1 MNNLLGDIPEW
12 AKDVSDDDDPKEKDG
27 DAEMAQKKVTIMDH
41 FFREVDNIKA
51 DIEAVAAAAKTID
64 KINEEAMRATTTAEE
79 NKLSKQL
86 KPLVDAT
93 NNRAK
98 RTKTLLGL
106 LKQES
111 EKLEQEKKAECFRST
126 VSILVVRIINVVFLF
141 SLHLRSVRKNMTT
154 TLTRK
159 FVDEMKA
166 YQQAQ
171 QQYKTDIKKKVKRQV
186 QVVKPDATDEDVDRV
201 MKSEGGKDA
210 LYKEKILAGSVNDQI
225 KTTYAKVAGKYQD
238 VLTLEQSVAEL
249 HQMFLDFA
257 LLTEQQGE
265 LLDQIEFQVKQ
276 ANDYVEEGNVEV
288 VQAIEYQKAIRKKQC
303 IMIAIAVVVTVVLLF
318 AFRII

>member
-1 MNNLLGDIPEW
+1 MNNLLGDIPDW
-12 AKDVSDDDDPKEKDG
+12 AKDDSDDDDPKEKDG
-27 DAEMAQKKVTIMDH
+27 DVEMAQKKVTIMDH

-51 DIEAVAAAAKTID
+51 DIEAVAEAAKTID

-86 KPLVDAT
+86 KPLIDAT

-106 LKQES
+106 LKEES
-111 EKLEQEKKAECFRST
+111 EKLEKEEKLNASD
-126 VSILVVRIINVVFLF
+126 
-141 SLHLRSVRKNMTT
+141 LRVRKNMTT

-159 FVDEMKA
+159 FVDEMKS

-186 QVVKPDATDEDVDRV
+186 QVVKPDATDEDVERV

-276 ANDYVEEGNVEV
+276 ANDYVEEGNVELV
-288 VQAIEYQKAIRKKQC
+288 EASVYQKAIRKKQC
-303 IMIAIAVVVTVVLLF
+303 MLIGIAVVAILVLLF
-318 AFRII
+318 AFGVIP

>member
-1 MNNLLGDIPEW
+1 MNNLLGDIPDW
-12 AKDVSDDDDPKEKDG
+12 AKDDSDDDDPKEKDG
-27 DAEMAQKKVTIMDH
+27 DVEMAQKKVTIMDH

-51 DIEAVAAAAKTID
+51 DIEAVAEAAKTID

-86 KPLVDAT
+86 KPLIDST
-93 NNRAK
+93 NNRAR

-106 LKQES
+106 LKEES
-111 EKLEQEKKAECFRST
+111 EKLEKEEKLNASD
-126 VSILVVRIINVVFLF
+126 
-141 SLHLRSVRKNMTT
+141 LRVRKNMTT

-159 FVDEMKA
+159 FVDEMKL

-276 ANDYVEEGNVEV
+276 ANDYVEEGNVELV
-288 VQAIEYQKAIRKKQC
+288 EAIVYQKAIRKKQC
-303 IMIAIAVVVTVVLLF
+303 MIIGAAVVAVIVLLF
-318 AFRII
+318 VTGILP

>member
-1 MNNLLGDIPEW
+1 MNNLLGDIPAW
-12 AKDVSDDDDPKEKDG
+12 AKDDSDGDDEKDDG
-27 DAEMAQKKVTIMDH
+27 DVEMAQKKVTIMDH

-51 DIEAVAAAAKTID
+51 DIEAVSEAAKTID

-86 KPLVDAT
+86 KPLIDST
-93 NNRAK
+93 NKRAQ

-106 LKQES
+106 LKEES
-111 EKLEQEKKAECFRST
+111 EKLEKEEKLNASD
-126 VSILVVRIINVVFLF
+126 
-141 SLHLRSVRKNMTT
+141 LRVRKNMTT

-159 FVDEMKA
+159 FVDEMKV

-186 QVVKPDATDEDVDRV
+186 QVVKPDATDEDVERV

-276 ANDYVEEGNVEV
+276 ANDYVEEGNVELV
-288 VQAIEYQKAIRKKQC
+288 EAIEYQKAIRKKQC
-303 IMIAIAVVVTVVLLF
+303 MIIGIAVVAVVVLLF
-318 AFRII
+318 AFRIIP

>member
-1 MNNLLGDIPEW
+1 MNNLLGDIPDW
-12 AKDVSDDDDPKEKDG
+12 AKDDSDDDDPKEKDG
-27 DAEMAQKKVTIMDH
+27 DVEMAQKKVTIMDH

-51 DIEAVAAAAKTID
+51 DIEAVAEAAKTID

-86 KPLVDAT
+86 KPLIDAT

-106 LKQES
+106 LKEES
-111 EKLEQEKKAECFRST
+111 EKLEKEEKLNASD
-126 VSILVVRIINVVFLF
+126 
-141 SLHLRSVRKNMTT
+141 LRVRKNMTT

-159 FVDEMKA
+159 FVDEMKS

-186 QVVKPDATDEDVDRV
+186 QVVKPDATDEDVERV

-276 ANDYVEEGNVEV
+276 ANDYVEEGNVELV
-288 VQAIEYQKAIRKKQC
+288 EASVYQKAIRKKQC
-303 IMIAIAVVVTVVLLF
+303 MLIGIAVVAILVLLF
-318 AFRII
+318 AFGIIP

>member
-1 MNNLLGDIPEW
+1 MNNLLGDIPDW
-12 AKDVSDDDDPKEKDG
+12 AKDDSDDDDPKENNG
-27 DAEMAQKKVTIMDH
+27 DVEMAQKKVTIMDH

-51 DIEAVAAAAKTID
+51 DIEAVSDAAKTID

-79 NKLSKQL
+79 NQLSKQL
-86 KPLVDAT
+86 KPLIDST
-93 NNRAK
+93 NNRAR

-106 LKQES
+106 LKEES
-111 EKLEQEKKAECFRST
+111 EKLEKEGKLNASD
-126 VSILVVRIINVVFLF
+126 
-141 SLHLRSVRKNMTT
+141 LRVRKNMTT

-159 FVDEMKA
+159 FVDEMKL

-186 QVVKPDATDEDVDRV
+186 QVVKPDATDEDVERV

-276 ANDYVEEGNVEV
+276 ANDYVEEGNVELV
-288 VQAIEYQKAIRKKQC
+288 EAIVYQKAIRKKQC
-303 IMIAIAVVVTVVLLF
+303 MIIGIAVVCVVVLLF
-318 AFRII
+318 VTGILP